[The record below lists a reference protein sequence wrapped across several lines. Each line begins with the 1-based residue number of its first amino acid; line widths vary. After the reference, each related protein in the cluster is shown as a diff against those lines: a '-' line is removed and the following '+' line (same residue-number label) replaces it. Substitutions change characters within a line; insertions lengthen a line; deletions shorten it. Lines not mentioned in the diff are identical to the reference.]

1 MGLEWYYQQNGQKHG
16 PISGAS
22 LKQLAAAGKLQPTDH
37 VWKEGMTKWLPA
49 RSVKGLF
56 PAAPAPVATVA
67 PPPPPV
73 KAVSHVAD
81 GAGEVVE
88 VIPAPAKPSLQERA
102 LGLFGKVKRLW
113 QPLGTPAK
121 AGIVGGV
128 VGGVFLLLLLFCV
141 LPLWWFFGSGGG
153 AGAVP
158 VKELL
163 QSFLNDRQ
171 AAEKK
176 YLGQTVTVRGVISDI
191 TNEAAAPPT
200 NDDGNV
206 VKLETGSVPGEVTCT
221 FSLKHAKRLMEL
233 GKGKE
238 IVLRGK
244 CTKYNTGK
252 WRYAGKE
259 TEAGF
264 LELED
269 CELLEKGSEPAPGGA
284 KGSENQPASPSN
296 MKPAEFAERLR
307 KITGGPKSSP
317 LPYDGNQAASLFDR
331 PDPYSPKWN
340 KYGTF
345 TLYSVAS
352 GRDFRA
358 GDAFQAVGRPDRVSP
373 VLGKDWQEWVWF
385 RNGVGFRCKVT
396 NLTAQQ
402 EGREEVAPRDDD
414 RVIVTAPGLLVG
426 GGMDF

>member
-1 MGLEWYYQQNGQKHG
+1 MAQEWYYQQNGQKHG
-16 PISGAS
+16 PVSGTD
-22 LKQLAAAGKLQPTDH
+22 LKHLVAAGKLQPTDLI
-37 VWKEGMTKWLPA
+37 WKEGMPKWVSA

-56 PAAPAPVATVA
+56 PAASAPVATAA

-73 KAVSHVAD
+73 KAAPPVAD

-88 VIPAPAKPSLQERA
+88 VVPASAKPSLQERMM
-102 LGLFGKVKRLW
+102 GLVGKAKRFW

-121 AGIVGGV
+121 AGIVGGAV
-128 VGGVFLLLLLFCV
+128 CGAFLLLLLFCV
-141 LPLWWFFGSGGG
+141 LPLSWFFGGGSG

-171 AAEKK
+171 SAEKK
-176 YLGQTVTVRGVISDI
+176 YLGQTVTVRGVITDI

-252 WRYAGKE
+252 WKYAGKE

-269 CELLEKGSEPAPGGA
+269 CELIEQGSEPAPGRG
-284 KGSENQPASPSN
+284 KENENQPASPSN

-307 KITGGPKSSP
+307 KITGGRKSSP
-317 LPYDGNQAASLFDR
+317 LSYDGNQAASLFER

-345 TLYSVAS
+345 TLYSIAS

-358 GDAFQAVGRPDRVSP
+358 GDAFQAVGRPDRVLP

-402 EGREEVAPRDDD
+402 EGRGEADPRDDD
-414 RVIVTAPGLLVG
+414 RVILTAPGLLVG
-426 GGMDF
+426 GGTDF